1 MCICFARN
9 ASQLPNGED
18 HNAGEDILWSSFHWY
33 HLSSFVSYEREDL
46 DHGWCG
52 TAPAIW
58 CSVEIENLSGWY
70 WAFLRRTLTAVCHL
84 GTFSEAAKHIF
95 LLFSLS
101 LPPHLPVC
109 ECNVAQQFKWSP
121 GSGTVLFCFG
131 LAFAGIWERLF
142 ENTGNMTEKKTWPSM
157 GVTQW
162 KEPWESDFSSYINK
176 DFQLEQLL
184 EAWFFLWIVRSLYIL
199 LNETE
204 DCQEH
209 AAAVSIFSEVAYN
222 IPNFDQMSLKSIMI

>member
-1 MCICFARN
+1 
-9 ASQLPNGED
+9 
-18 HNAGEDILWSSFHWY
+18 
-33 HLSSFVSYEREDL
+33 
-46 DHGWCG
+46 
-52 TAPAIW
+52 
-58 CSVEIENLSGWY
+58 
-70 WAFLRRTLTAVCHL
+70 
-84 GTFSEAAKHIF
+84 
-95 LLFSLS
+95 
-101 LPPHLPVC
+101 
-109 ECNVAQQFKWSP
+109 
-121 GSGTVLFCFG
+121 
-131 LAFAGIWERLF
+131 
-142 ENTGNMTEKKTWPSM
+142 M